1 MTSFLDDQYV
11 TESLVLVLTTL
22 MVRLVE
28 LELKMPD
35 CRQRE
40 DLASDAGSEETA
52 TRTKTKTVVVV
63 VVVVVDENIL
73 RAKIHSQNCLYN
85 FNVII

>member
-63 VVVVVDENIL
+63 VVVDENIL

>member
-73 RAKIHSQNCLYN
+73 RAKIPNCHFMSSLN
-85 FNVII
+85 KN

>member
-52 TRTKTKTVVVV
+52 TRTKTKNVV